1 MRACILSWFFVL
13 VHGVGKLLD
22 TALRLAQILGG
33 ISQTSVL
40 SVELRLEL
48 PDAGLH
54 LGNGLLASLEGG
66 LLSLIKAGLSV
77 LDLGLEQLLV
87 PVEHHGAL
95 LLSSELLSQPGG
107 VNHGMLGLVL
117 GHLGLGDHLGQVVTE
132 GVHLGLAL
140 ALGSLDG
147 LVGAGLLGQSLVG
160 VGQLLLNHPPIP
172 VGLLKESAGLLKSV
186 LVGIDSP
193 VSGDESILGGGLGP
207 DLILVFGL
215 DLADSCLDPLDVSL
229 ALGIGSIC
237 VLKSNTKVN
246 NIGLQLLLHPESL
259 NLALGL
265 ALKLHLHA
273 IDGLGKVLL
282 GGGKLLV
289 LLGQTALD
297 LLPDLGELQG
307 GSEHLVLLLLQGALS
322 LRQSGLKLHLLSLEP
337 LPDFVNLVDRAASL
351 SDLVEDVL
359 DLVGQGLV
367 LAPDLLQLE
376 KSLVIGV
383 LHLEQLG
390 GHAAG
395 LILSTV
401 QIH

>member
-13 VHGVGKLLD
+13 VHGVGELLD
-22 TALRLAQILGG
+22 ATLRLAQILGG

-117 GHLGLGDHLGQVVTE
+117 GHLGLGDHLIQVVTE
-132 GVHLGLAL
+132 VVHLGLAL

-172 VGLLKESAGLLKSV
+172 VGLLKESAGLA
-186 LVGIDSP
+186 
-193 VSGDESILGGGLGP
+193 ILGEVQGGNL
-207 DLILVFGL
+207 LSLLNLLLVGL
-215 DLADSCLDPLDVSL
+215 DLAL
-229 ALGIGSIC
+229 
-237 VLKSNTKVN
+237 
-246 NIGLQLLLHPESL
+246 
-259 NLALGL
+259 
-265 ALKLHLHA
+265 
-273 IDGLGKVLL
+273 
-282 GGGKLLV
+282 
-289 LLGQTALD
+289 
-297 LLPDLGELQG
+297 
-307 GSEHLVLLLLQGALS
+307 
-322 LRQSGLKLHLLSLEP
+322 
-337 LPDFVNLVDRAASL
+337 
-351 SDLVEDVL
+351 
-359 DLVGQGLV
+359 
-367 LAPDLLQLE
+367 
-376 KSLVIGV
+376 
-383 LHLEQLG
+383 
-390 GHAAG
+390 
-395 LILSTV
+395 
-401 QIH
+401 